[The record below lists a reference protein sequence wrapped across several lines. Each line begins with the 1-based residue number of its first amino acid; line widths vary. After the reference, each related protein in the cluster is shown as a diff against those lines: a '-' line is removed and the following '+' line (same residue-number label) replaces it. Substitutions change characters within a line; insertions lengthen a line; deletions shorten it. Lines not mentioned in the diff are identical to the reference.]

1 MLDLKIDDARKLI
14 IETGNTLAQKK
25 LIVGSW
31 GNVSMQIEKDC
42 FAITPSGRDYDTL
55 VPDDIVITNSEGKK
69 LTGNRTPSTE
79 TKLHMAI
86 YKANSKVKAIIHTHS
101 TYVCAVAA
109 MRGPIPVLVDD
120 MAHIN
125 GGPIQCAEYALSGT
139 DQLAANA
146 VKALGDGNAV
156 LLANHGAV
164 CCGKTLKAALIVAE
178 LIEKAAQIYC
188 ITASMGG
195 GVPIDEKNIK
205 VMRDF
210 YKAHYSKRQAGK
222 ED

>member
-1 MLDLKIDDARKLI
+1 MLDLQINDARKLI
-14 IETGNTLAQKK
+14 IETGNILAQKK

-31 GNVSMQIEKDC
+31 GNISMKIEKDT
-42 FAITPSGRDYDTL
+42 FAITPSGRDYDSL

-86 YKANSKVKAIIHTHS
+86 YKANSKIKAIVHTHS
-101 TYVCAVAA
+101 IYVCAVAA
-109 MRGPIPVLVDD
+109 MHKSIPVLVDD
-120 MAHIN
+120 IAHIN
-125 GGPIQCAEYALSGT
+125 GGLINVAEYGLSGT
-139 DQLAANA
+139 DELAQNA
-146 VKALGDGNAV
+146 VKALGNGHAV

-178 LIEKAAQIYC
+178 LVEKAAQIYC

-195 GVPIDEKNIK
+195 GYPLDEKNIK
-205 VMRDF
+205 VIKEF
-210 YKAHYSKRQAGK
+210 YNSHYSKRQAGT